1 MGTTELI
8 VEPGRQDVVVVH
20 DFDVAPDVAFRAYTD
35 PGLMP
40 RWKGAD
46 RFAVVVDEHDLRVGG
61 RWRLV
66 MTRTDGVEY
75 PMRGVFH
82 EVSTPDRLVS
92 TSEFEAGGPGALQL
106 VVETFEP
113 TPTGCRLTSV
123 SLFASVEDRDRWV
136 PSGGLESGTRAM
148 MARLDEVVAS

>member
-1 MGTTELI
+1 
-8 VEPGRQDVVVVH
+8 
-20 DFDVAPDVAFRAYTD
+20 
-35 PGLMP
+35 
-40 RWKGAD
+40 
-46 RFAVVVDEHDLRVGG
+46 
-61 RWRLV
+61 
-66 MTRTDGVEY
+66 VEY

-82 EVSTPDRLVS
+82 EVSAPDRLVS

-113 TPTGCRLTSV
+113 TRTGCRLTSV
-123 SLFASVEDRDRWV
+123 SLFASVDDRDRWV

>member
-20 DFDVAPDVAFRAYTD
+20 DFDAPPEVAFRAYTD
-35 PGLMP
+35 PELMP
-40 RWKGAD
+40 RWKGSE
-46 RFAVVVDEHDLRVGG
+46 RFTVVVDEHDLRVGG

-66 MTRTDGVEY
+66 MTRGDGTEY

-82 EVSTPDRLVS
+82 EVSAPHRLVS
-92 TSEFEAGGPGALQL
+92 TFEFEEGGPGALQL
-106 VVETFEP
+106 LVETFEP
-113 TPTGCRLTSV
+113 TASGCRLTSV

-136 PSGGLESGTRAM
+136 PSGGLESGTRSS
-148 MARLDEVVAS
+148 MALLDQVLAS